1 VVLKWGIKNLIIIK
15 FTNTQNEN
23 FCMNFVSICFEN
35 SGVEYANRFGIA
47 LTVSNIKLEA
57 QWAEP
62 VSLTLSFC
70 FEET

>member
-1 VVLKWGIKNLIIIK
+1 
-15 FTNTQNEN
+15 
-23 FCMNFVSICFEN
+23 MNFVSICFEN